1 MLTVIYHSAQKV
13 IKDMN
18 IMLHALC
25 KKAKIDPTKL
35 DGFSGAATACLSPSP
50 APSTSS
56 SMGNQLQ
63 ALGLGKQSNSRLS
76 QRSSRSGSSS
86 ELQVSFLSLFY
97 IETSFIS

>member
-1 MLTVIYHSAQKV
+1 MLTVIYCSAQKV

-25 KKAKIDPTKL
+25 KKADIDPTTL
-35 DGFSGAATACLSPSP
+35 EGFIGAATACLLP

-63 ALGLGKQSNSRLS
+63 ALALGK
-76 QRSSRSGSSS
+76 
-86 ELQVSFLSLFY
+86 
-97 IETSFIS
+97 

>member
-25 KKAKIDPTKL
+25 KKAEIDPTKL
-35 DGFSGAATACLSPSP
+35 DGFTGAATACLSPSP

-63 ALGLGKQSNSRLS
+63 ALGLGKQLNSRSS
-76 QRSSRSGSSS
+76 QQCSHSGSSS
-86 ELQVSFLSLFY
+86 ELQVSFCLYFTLELHLS
-97 IETSFIS
+97 